1 MIYFCAQKNR
11 RSLVLEHATLN
22 GIDYLEVCT
31 SGEDSACGK
40 QLMLFLL
47 KPATNVT
54 LGPQQVRITGGA
66 SSTAQITVASVT
78 PPTAQN
84 PNLFVINLDESG
96 DFSTYTLALIA
107 VPDTWQPPPNIDPV
121 LSRVSFSFKAGCP
134 SNSDCLPTNCCPP
147 DVIAPP
153 DINYLAR
160 DYDSFRQTM
169 LDRLAVLVPG
179 WDESHV
185 PDNGIALLEA
195 MAYAADHV
203 SYQQDAIGTEAYLR
217 TARSRIS
224 ARRHARL
231 VDYTVNEGSNARAW
245 LYFRTL
251 QDDVLVPQGT
261 AVYPLVPGLPPVIA
275 PNPPSATLNLLQAP
289 GLEFLT
295 LLSSTLWLEQNK
307 ICFYT
312 WSDTNCC
319 VPPGAVE
326 ATFKGTL
333 TSLAAGSYLIF
344 EEVKGPDTGEPGD
357 ANPDNRWAVRLTDV
371 NYLSYTGDDVLRDPL
386 TNHPITYVRWGTADA
401 LPFPLCVSSTA
412 SGQNPPQQLTDVSV
426 AHGNVIPADH
436 GSWVYGE
443 QLPVV
448 GPPPIP
454 PVTASSCSCGT
465 QSVIDTPIP
474 RYFPRLAQS
483 PLTFAPAFQPAA
495 PASQLAE
502 TTQPAYATISLND
515 GANNL
520 WLPQTDL
527 LSSTSEQTNF
537 VPEIDSSG
545 NTFLRFGDGQYGAAA
560 DEGETFI
567 ASYRVGNGNVG
578 NVGRDT
584 LVHVIAQPTQIAQVR
599 NPLAAAGGVDGETLQ
614 HIQQTA
620 PFAFNTQL
628 RCVTEDDYGDQAEL
642 IAGVE
647 AARGT
652 FRWTGSWYTAF
663 VSVEADGGN
672 EPAAALVTAVKQDL
686 NLLRMAGTDLQ
697 VEGAVIVGLDIAFE
711 ICVDADHFQSDV
723 RDALLQLFI
732 SGNQC
737 SGQPGLLAPANFTFG
752 ETIYLSPLIAAA
764 QGVEGVVAVTPLK
777 FRRLDASGVDNP
789 LIDGVAQGYLTMGRL
804 EIAHCDNNPNRLD
817 LGQFSLTMDGG
828 K

>member
-1 MIYFCAQKNR
+1 MIFFCSQKNR
-11 RSLVLEHATLN
+11 RSLVLEHPTLN

-31 SGEDSACGK
+31 SGPDCECGK
-40 QLMLFLL
+40 QLLLWLL
-47 KPATNVT
+47 KPAVSVT
-54 LGPQQVRITGGA
+54 LDAAQVRITGGS
-66 SSTAQITVASVT
+66 SSTAQITVSSVT
-78 PPTAQN
+78 APTAQN
-84 PNLFVINLDESG
+84 PNLFVINLDQSG

-107 VPDTWQPPPNIDPV
+107 MPDTWQPPENIDPQ

-134 SNSDCLPTNCCPP
+134 TNSDCLPDNCCPP

-179 WDESHV
+179 WQETHV
-185 PDNGIALLEA
+185 PDTGIALLES
-195 MAYAADHV
+195 MAYAADHI
-203 SYQQDAIGTEAYLR
+203 SYQQDAVGTEAYLR

-231 VDYTVNEGSNARAW
+231 VDYSVNEGSNARVW

-251 QDDVLVPQGT
+251 ANDVVVSQGT
-261 AVYPLVPGLPPVIA
+261 AVYPLVPGLPPVIPPTA
-275 PNPPSATLNLLQAP
+275 PAETLKLLQAT

-295 LLSSTLWLEQNK
+295 LQPATLWLEQNK

-319 VPPGAVE
+319 LPPGAIE
-326 ATFKGTL
+326 ATFAGTL
-333 TSLAAGSYLIF
+333 TSLAIGTYLIF
-344 EEVKGPDTGEPGD
+344 EEIVGPDTGQPGD
-357 ANPDNRWAVRLTDV
+357 ANPSNRWAVRLTYV
-371 NYLSYTGDDVLRDPL
+371 NYRSYTGKDVLRDPL
-386 TNHPITYVRWGTADA
+386 TLKPITYVRWDPADA

-412 SGQNPPQQLTDVSV
+412 RAVQPPQQLTDVSV
-426 AHGNVIPADH
+426 ARGNVIPADH
-436 GSWVYGE
+436 GSWVYAE

-448 GPPPIP
+448 GAPPLS
-454 PVTASSCSCGT
+454 PVTGASCSCGT
-465 QSVIDTPIP
+465 QSIIDTPIP
-474 RYFPRLAQS
+474 RYFPQLAQS
-483 PLTFAPAFQPAA
+483 PLTFAPQFLPTA

-502 TTQPAYATISLND
+502 TGQAVRAIISLID
-515 GANNL
+515 GASNTWN
-520 WLPQTDL
+520 PEEDL
-527 LSSTSEQTNF
+527 LSSIADQTLF

-545 NTFLRFGDGQYGAAA
+545 NTFLRFGDGQYGAKA
-560 DEGETFI
+560 DQGETF
-567 ASYRVGNGNVG
+567 AATYRVGNGSVG

-584 LVHVIAQPTQIAQVR
+584 LVHAIAQPTLIAQVR
-599 NPLAAAGGVDGETLQ
+599 NPLAALGGVDGETIQ

-628 RCVTEDDYGDQAEL
+628 RCVTEDDYGDHADL
-642 IAGVE
+642 ISGVE
-647 AARGT
+647 EARGT

-663 VSVEADGGN
+663 VSVEATGGN
-672 EPAAALVTAVKQDL
+672 EPTAELVTTVKQGL

-711 ICVDADHFQSDV
+711 ICVAEDHFQSDV

-732 SGNQC
+732 AGNQC
-737 SGQPGLLAPANFTFG
+737 NGQPGLLAPSNFTFG

-777 FRRLDASGVDNP
+777 FRRMDASGVDNP
-789 LIDGVAQGYLTMGRL
+789 LLDGVAQGYLVMGRL

-817 LGQFSLTMDGG
+817 LGKFSLTMDGG

>member
-1 MIYFCAQKNR
+1 MIFFCAQKNR
-11 RSLVLEHATLN
+11 RSLVLGHSTLN

-31 SGEDSACGK
+31 SGDDCACGE
-40 QLMLFLL
+40 QLMLWML
-47 KPATNVT
+47 KPAFNIT
-54 LGPQQVRITGGA
+54 LDPSQIKITGG
-66 SSTAQITVASVT
+66 SSTTAQISVESVT
-78 PPTAQN
+78 PPTPQN
-84 PNLFVINLDESG
+84 PNLFVINLNQSG

-107 VPDTWQPPPNIDPV
+107 MADTWQPPENIDPALAKV
-121 LSRVSFSFKAGCP
+121 TFSFKAGCP
-134 SNSDCLPTNCCPP
+134 TNSDCLPTNCCPP
-147 DVIAPP
+147 DVTAPP

-169 LDRLAVLVPG
+169 LDRLAVLVPDWG
-179 WDESHV
+179 ERHI
-185 PDNGIALLEA
+185 PDNGIVLLEA

-231 VDYTVNEGSNARAW
+231 VDYTVSEGSNARAW
-245 LYFRTL
+245 LFFKTL
-251 QDDVLVPQGT
+251 HDDVSVPQGT
-261 AVYPLVPGLPPVIA
+261 AAYPLVPGLPPVIPPTA
-275 PNPPSATLNLLQAP
+275 PAQTLNQLQST

-295 LLSSTLWLEQNK
+295 IQATTLWLEQNT
-307 ICFYT
+307 ISFYT
-312 WSDTNCC
+312 WSDTDCC
-319 VPPGAVE
+319 VPPGATE
-326 ATFKGTL
+326 ATFAGTL
-333 TSLAAGSYLIF
+333 TSLVAGSYLIF
-344 EEVKGPDTGEPGD
+344 EEMVGPDTGQPGD
-357 ANPDNRWAVRLTDV
+357 ANPANRWPVRLTYV
-371 NYLSYTGDDVLRDPL
+371 NHQSFTGDILRDPL
-386 TNHPITYVRWGTADA
+386 TLDPVTYVRWDPADA

-412 SGQNPPQQLTDVSV
+412 SAAQPPQQLTDVSV

-436 GSWVYGE
+436 GSWVHGE
-443 QLPVV
+443 QLPTV
-448 GPPPIP
+448 GPAPAS
-454 PVTASSCSCGT
+454 PVTTASCSCGT
-465 QSVIDTPIP
+465 QSVIDVPIP
-474 RYFPRLAQS
+474 RYYPQLQQL
-483 PLTFAPAFQPAA
+483 PLTFAPVFNAGA
-495 PASQLAE
+495 PALQLIE
-502 TTQPAYATISLND
+502 TGQTASPVIHLTD
-515 GANNL
+515 GAGNG
-520 WLPQTDL
+520 WSAQEDL
-527 LSSTSEQTNF
+527 LSSTADQTNF

-560 DEGETFI
+560 DEGETFT
-567 ASYRVGNGNVG
+567 ADYRVGNGSAG
-578 NVGRDT
+578 NMGRDT
-584 LVHVIAQPTQIAQVR
+584 LVHVIGQPTLIAQVR
-599 NPLAAAGGVDGETLQ
+599 NPLAAVGGVDGETIQ

-642 IAGVE
+642 ISGVE
-647 AARGT
+647 EAKGT

-663 VSVEADGGN
+663 VSVEANGGN
-672 EPAAALVTAVKQDL
+672 EPTAALVTTVKQGL

-697 VEGAVIVGLDIAFE
+697 AEGAVIVGLDIAFE

-737 SGQPGLLAPANFTFG
+737 NGQPGLLAPSNFTFG

-764 QGVEGVVAVTPLK
+764 QSVEGVVAVTPLK
-777 FRRLDASGVDNP
+777 FRRMDASGVDNP

-817 LGQFSLTMDGG
+817 LGQFSLIMDGG